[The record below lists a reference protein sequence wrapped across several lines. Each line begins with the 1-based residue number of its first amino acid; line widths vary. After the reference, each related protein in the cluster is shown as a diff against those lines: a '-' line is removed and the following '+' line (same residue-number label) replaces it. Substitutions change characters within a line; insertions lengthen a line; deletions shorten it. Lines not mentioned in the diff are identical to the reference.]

1 MTLRSVRS
9 YARSFDGG
17 APSRVIEVHADELTA
32 HRLQAPSR
40 IRARDVAHL
49 YTRQYHPN
57 VETLALPPHT
67 VRAAMAPAAL
77 QRHGSETYLS
87 LRAAV
92 SAWWA
97 RTEPSE
103 RETVS
108 GHRGGDVGRF
118 LRAARHSGTIATHRP
133 SRDGEGSTLTV
144 PVGTLG
150 YLRHVGHFLPAAVL
164 LNTHFFLFDPHE
176 LDGPFAAVGD
186 PVGMLATRGRIR
198 QPPILPRATLI
209 RSGAGWTVA
218 RLGADDLEID
228 LPDGTTVR
236 PGSRSGPD
244 LVYRGQA
251 GGEDAPAI
259 GAALQ
264 VLLQGRSATVV
275 GSGDALAV
283 PHGAIALSWRSPP
296 PPDLLR
302 ALLARP
308 TVDYRVPSIPD
319 LVTAVQ
325 AGPRLLA
332 DGEVVVHEASFVHER
347 FRTLGMRNGTSPLV
361 FPADHDRTRAARVG
375 IGVTRTNSLVI
386 VAVQGTSSSSG
397 SGPDR
402 PTGCTLGELAEA
414 LAEAGAVDALNCDGG
429 GSAQA
434 FLGAGA
440 LLASSDTRTVGGAL
454 FDRPVPVAACV
465 P

>member
-1 MTLRSVRS
+1 MTTRSVRS

-17 APSRVIEVHADELTA
+17 APSRVIEIHADELTA
-32 HRLQAPSR
+32 HRLQAPGR

-49 YTRQYHPN
+49 YTRQYHPH

-67 VRAAMAPAAL
+67 VRAAEAPAAL
-77 QRHGSETYLS
+77 QRHGGDTYLS

-103 RETVS
+103 REALS
-108 GHRGGDVGRF
+108 GRRGGDVGRF
-118 LRAARHSGTIATHRP
+118 LLAARRRGSIATHRP
-133 SRDGEGSTLTV
+133 AREAEGPMLTV

-150 YLRHVGHFLPAAVL
+150 YLRQVGHFLPSAVL
-164 LNTHFFLFDPHE
+164 LNTHFFLFDPSE
-176 LDGPFAAVGD
+176 LDSPFAAVGD
-186 PVGMLATRGRIR
+186 PVGMLATCGRIR
-198 QPPILPRATLI
+198 VPPILPRATLL

-236 PGSRSGPD
+236 PGAPGGPD
-244 LVYRGQA
+244 LAYRGQG
-251 GGEDAPAI
+251 GGEHAPAVD
-259 GAALQ
+259 AALQ

-283 PHGAIALSWRSPP
+283 PHGAILMSWRSPP
-296 PPDLLR
+296 SAGLLR

-308 TVDYRVPSIPD
+308 TVGYRVPSIPD

-332 DGEVVVHEASFVHER
+332 DGDVVVNEASFAHER
-347 FRTLGMRNGTSPLV
+347 FRTLGMRHGTAPLV
-361 FPADHDRTRAARVG
+361 FPADHDRSRAARVG

-397 SGPDR
+397 TGPDR

-429 GSAQA
+429 GSAQV
-434 FLGAGA
+434 FHGAGA
-440 LLASSDTRTVGGAL
+440 LLASSDTRTVGGTL

-465 P
+465 S